1 MTQVE
6 KLVREFAE
14 NVTAQTDSIRRGDPK
29 TGNKHAKRY
38 VRAFQA
44 LRRHGDQ
51 GREALV
57 PLMFEGRDD
66 VRGMAAAFLLRH
78 RPDDARRVLQCLAR
92 GEGFTA
98 FSAGETLKR
107 WEEGTWALDPLT
119 DTTSKHS

>member
-1 MTQVE
+1 MTQLD

-14 NVTAQTDSIRRGDPK
+14 NVAAQTDAIRRGDPK

-38 VRAFQA
+38 LRAFEA
-44 LRRHGDQ
+44 LRSHGDH

-78 RPDDARRVLQCLAR
+78 RPDEAGRVLQDLAR
-92 GEGFTA
+92 GGGLAA

-107 WEEGTWALDPLT
+107 WDEGTWALDPMT
-119 DTTSKHS
+119 DTDPV